1 MNKGKYGLRESRLE
15 FNVNGSDGKK
25 NIFRF
30 TRPSLFLKPGPAA
43 FCLAISGLTFA
54 HWDQPVPMG
63 GQNQGQ
69 AEPVS
74 LWYLPKELAKTQSGS
89 SPQ

>member
-1 MNKGKYGLRESRLE
+1 MASRESRLE

-25 NIFRF
+25 EPFF
-30 TRPSLFLKPGPAA
+30 GLPGPLCFLKPGPAA

-69 AEPVS
+69 AGPVS
-74 LWYLPKELAKTQSGS
+74 LWYLPKELAKT
-89 SPQ
+89 PVRF